1 MKLYLLRHGETDW
14 NRMGKFQGCIDISL
28 NEAGRDL
35 ARVTREAMPPIR
47 FDRVYCSPLDRA
59 RETAR
64 ILLDGCFPLDQIC
77 YDERIKE
84 FSFGEWE
91 GTIIKEAS
99 EDPQHPLFNLLHHP
113 EAYVPQGRAESFDQL
128 VARARGFLDNEI
140 LPLEKGYNIPDDSVL
155 HSKCENI
162 LLVAHGAIIRA
173 FVVAIGAKTVAD
185 FWKTRYLNCCLTTLD
200 IKDGLITLEKEAET
214 FYDAS
219 NFNFGWKR
227 L

>member
-35 ARVTREAMPPIR
+35 ARVTREAMPPIC

-64 ILLDGCFPLDQIC
+64 ILLDGRFPLEHIR

-91 GTIIKEAS
+91 GTVIKEAS

-140 LPLEKGYNIPDDSVL
+140 LPLEKEQNILDDSKLRSNCKNV
-155 HSKCENI
+155 

-185 FWKTRYLNCCLTTLD
+185 FWKARYLNCCLTTLN
-200 IKDGLITLEKEAET
+200 IEDGLITLEKEAET

>member
-1 MKLYLLRHGETDW
+1 MRLFLLRHGETDW

-28 NEAGRDL
+28 NEAGREL

-47 FDRVYCSPLDRA
+47 FDRVFCSPLDRA

-64 ILLDGCFPLDQIC
+64 ILLDGRFPLEQIR

-99 EDPQHPLFNLLHHP
+99 EDPHHPLYDLLHHP
-113 EAYVPQGRAESFDQL
+113 ELYRPQGRAESFEQL
-128 VARARGFLDNEI
+128 VARARGFLEDEI
-140 LPLEKGYNIPDDSVL
+140 LPLENGRNALDGSLLYPKCQNVL
-155 HSKCENI
+155 I
-162 LLVAHGAIIRA
+162 VAHGAIIRA

-185 FWKTRYLNCCLTTLD
+185 FWKTRYLNCCLTTLSVVE
-200 IKDGLITLEKEAET
+200 GRITLEKEAET